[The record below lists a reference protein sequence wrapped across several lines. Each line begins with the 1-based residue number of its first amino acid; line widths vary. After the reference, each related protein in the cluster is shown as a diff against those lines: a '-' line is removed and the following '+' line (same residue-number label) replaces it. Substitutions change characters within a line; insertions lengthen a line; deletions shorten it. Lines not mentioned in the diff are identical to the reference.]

1 MTARSHDA
9 LKGALKQLAADAAEQ
24 EAYLS
29 RLGVLPSIDE
39 LALEL
44 DDAMLGITLDDAEP
58 RRLLERLDAHLDQMS
73 GAENARLWTVA
84 ALRTAPEWIEVRKLA
99 AQVLLALPP

>member
-9 LKGALKQLAADAAEQ
+9 LKTALKQLAMDAAEQ

-29 RLGVLPSIDE
+29 RLGVLPSTDE

-44 DDAMLGITLDDAEP
+44 DDARLGITLDDVEATS
-58 RRLLERLDAHLDQMS
+58 LLERLDAHLEKMS
-73 GAENARLWTVA
+73 GEEHAGLWTVD
-84 ALRTAPEWIEVRKLA
+84 ALRTAPEWIEVRRLA
-99 AQVLLALPP
+99 AQVLRALTP